1 MPAEN
6 ATPVRVRFA
15 PAPTGPLHAG
25 GARTAIFNWLFARR
39 HGGALILRIENTD
52 EVRSSG
58 AFETAILGD
67 LRWLGLDWDE
77 GPDVGGRQGPY
88 RQGERME
95 IYRRNLER
103 LRQSGR
109 VYPCFCSHE
118 VLESARRRQAQKSEA
133 PRYEGTC
140 RGLEGSER
148 ERRMA
153 LGQPHTWR
161 FAITGGEYVLND
173 LIRGEVRFDLQ
184 DLGDFIV
191 ARSDGSF
198 PYLFA
203 SAVDDANMG
212 ISHVIRGEDGLS
224 NTPRQALL
232 MAALGSEPPRF
243 AHLPL
248 VHDPEGHKL
257 AKRDPSFTIAA
268 MRDRQFPPEAVFQYL
283 AGLGYAPAAGGSLS
297 RAELTATFDLSKI
310 SRGPARVDLHAL
322 ESLSTRVLKDLPA
335 AEFAAGARS
344 HLARSG
350 FEVPAGLESDAAL
363 AGAFQGQIKDWNEL
377 EQEGADLL
385 EGWSRLSG
393 AAKEVM
399 GAEGAGRV
407 LRALASA
414 NEEGAQ
420 DWSGEGVMKRLKAA
434 VPDLKGK
441 ALFGPVRVSLT
452 GAVQGPELKHLLT
465 LIGRERVRERV
476 ARALALLHEKD

>member
-1 MPAEN
+1 MSAPN
-6 ATPVRVRFA
+6 PTPVRVRFA

-58 AFETAILGD
+58 AFEKAILDD
-67 LRWLGLDWDE
+67 LKWLGLDWDE
-77 GPDVGGRQGPY
+77 GPDAGGRLGPY
-88 RQGERME
+88 RQGERQE
-95 IYRRNLER
+95 VYRRNLET
-103 LRQSGR
+103 LRRTGR
-109 VYPCFCSHE
+109 VYPCFCSQE
-118 VLESARRRQAQKSEA
+118 ALEAARRRQAQKSEP
-133 PRYEGTC
+133 PRYEGVC
-140 RGLEGSER
+140 RVLGEVER
-148 ERRMA
+148 ERRIA

-161 FAITGGEYVLND
+161 FAIAGGEYVVDD
-173 LIRGEVRFDLQ
+173 LIRGHVRFDLM

-257 AKRDPSFTIAA
+257 AKRDPSFTIEA

-283 AGLGYAPAAGGSLS
+283 AGLGYAPAAGGALS
-297 RAELTATFDLSKI
+297 RAELVATFDLSKI
-310 SRGPARVDLHAL
+310 SKGPARVDLHAL
-322 ESLSTRVLKDLPA
+322 EALSARVIKDLPA
-335 AEFAAGARS
+335 AAFTAEART

-350 FEVPAGLESDAAL
+350 FEVAAGPELDVAL

-399 GAEGAGRV
+399 ESEGAGRV

-414 NEEGAQ
+414 NEESAPG
-420 DWSGEGVMKRLKAA
+420 WSGEGVMKRLKAA
-434 VPDLKGK
+434 VPDLKGR
-441 ALFGPVRVSLT
+441 ALFEPVRVSLT
-452 GAVQGPELKHLLT
+452 GSTQGPELKHLLT

-476 ARALALLHEKD
+476 ARALAMIHQGD